1 MYTLEDDQ
9 ETSSRLNKK
18 EFPTQDLQNGAAG
31 GPVQQE
37 AFSQPAPASA
47 AAQDATGKH
56 RLSPQQVT
64 GSFKQLTTPG
74 KGKSGDQKFAL
85 AALAIACIAVFF
97 TSLDQTVVVTA
108 LPQIITDLHIPITRL
123 DRAAWI
129 ISAYLLGFVVVMPL
143 MGRVSDIYGRRRIF
157 LLCLTIFGCG
167 SILCGLAP
175 ILGGMLD
182 LGFLG
187 IFQIDTSSPGLII
200 LISARLIQAIG
211 GGAIVPV
218 AMAIASD
225 FYGQERRGLALG
237 IIGAVTEGGGA
248 LGPIYGALIVQRF
261 GWQYIFYLNVPVVI
275 ALIVAGWLIVPR
287 GKRLHEGIDWIGA
300 LLLGLALTCLSMG
313 LAQQGTTFGP
323 PSATGSSAQNNPI
336 ALAMAVVFLITFV
349 LVERKVR
356 WPVIDLTMFKR
367 IPFSAS
373 SLTSLLVGAAL
384 IIAMA
389 DIPIFVD
396 TVLRGSALDSGLAL
410 MRLTVMIPVGALL
423 GGWLCSRVT
432 CRVTGILG
440 LCFTA
445 AGFFLMSRWPTH
457 VDWNQVTI
465 STITAGFGF
474 GLVISPIGTTA
485 LNAARARQAGMGS
498 AIVTALRMVGMI
510 LGLAALTSWA
520 LAYFKQLAATY
531 PSLPASATTAQFTQW
546 SQGYANHLIQ
556 AAHTVYTSVFFTS
569 MILCLIAII
578 PAAFLWGNKVPVVE
592 VAPEPSLNEAT
603 TLAVVD
609 IAAAPTGPIPKV
621 TTDLAEE
628 ALLPQEKWWK
638 NRKRRRRVLLIAS
651 ISLVVLLVGG
661 FLATFLLPE
670 EDYSDP
676 VPGVTGTLQGTPGT
690 GPTAPVSGPRMMQ
703 LALDKGALTSI
714 FVSQLNLQ
722 SGALTDL
729 NVVPTPND
737 GLILS
742 LNLHIDASGI
752 HRMMPIEMDGV
763 ISIDQQQNLQLRVQ
777 RLLRDG
783 NDAGPNA
790 AVSMQTAINQM
801 LTSSVMPA
809 LHGQLKGAKLISAH
823 TSSTISCGKNV
834 EMLVLLIQAPAI
846 QGIAAQPKPASFCF
860 TGPINLNK
868 LLPS

>member
-1 MYTLEDDQ
+1 
-9 ETSSRLNKK
+9 
-18 EFPTQDLQNGAAG
+18 
-31 GPVQQE
+31 
-37 AFSQPAPASA
+37 
-47 AAQDATGKH
+47 
-56 RLSPQQVT
+56 
-64 GSFKQLTTPG
+64 
-74 KGKSGDQKFAL
+74 
-85 AALAIACIAVFF
+85 
-97 TSLDQTVVVTA
+97 
-108 LPQIITDLHIPITRL
+108 
-123 DRAAWI
+123 
-129 ISAYLLGFVVVMPL
+129 MPL

-157 LLCLTIFGCG
+157 LLCLTIFGLG
-167 SILCGLAP
+167 SILCGIAP
-175 ILGGMLD
+175 ILGNMLD
-182 LGFLG
+182 LSFLS
-187 IFQIDTSSPGLII
+187 IFQIDTSSPGLIL
-200 LISARLIQAIG
+200 LITARLFQAIG

-248 LGPIYGALIVQRF
+248 LGPVYGALIVQHL

-275 ALIVAGWLIVPR
+275 ALIIAASFIIPK

-300 LLLGLALTCLSMG
+300 LLLGLALTCLSLG
-313 LAQQGTTFGP
+313 LAQQGTSLGP
-323 PSATGSSAQNNPI
+323 TTSGATAQNNPI
-336 ALAMAVVFLITFV
+336 ALALAAVFLIAFV

-356 WPVIDLTMFKR
+356 WPVVDLTMFKR

-373 SLTSLLVGAAL
+373 SLTSLLVGGAL

-485 LNAARARQAGMGS
+485 LNAAKARQAGMGS

-520 LAYFKQLAATY
+520 LAYFKQLASTY
-531 PSLPASATTAQFTQW
+531 PSLPTSATAAQFTQW

-578 PAAFLWGNKVPVVE
+578 PAAFLWGNKVPAVE
-592 VAPEPSLNEAT
+592 VEPEPSLNNAV

-609 IAAAPTGPIPKV
+609 IATAPTGPIPKI
-621 TTDLAEE
+621 TTNLMEPSSAENDGKK
-628 ALLPQEKWWK
+628 EKWWK
-638 NRKRRRRVLLIAS
+638 NRKRRRRVILISS
-651 ISLVVLLVGG
+651 IALVVLLVGG
-661 FLATFLLPE
+661 FLATFLVP
-670 EDYSDP
+670 EDYSIDP
-676 VPGVTGTLQGTPGT
+676 STNGTSILPGSSTGTTTPL
-690 GPTAPVSGPRMMQ
+690 SGPRMIQ

-729 NVVPTPND
+729 NVIPTPND

-752 HRMMPIEMDGV
+752 HRVMPVELDGV
-763 ISIDQQQNLQLRVQ
+763 ISIDQQQNLQLRIQ

-783 NDAGPNA
+783 NDAGPDA
-790 AVSMQTAINQM
+790 AMSMQTAINQM
-801 LTSSVMPA
+801 LISSVMPA